1 MATRTPR
8 ELETRA
14 EEERFEY
21 VPPDQLPQPNPEPGY
36 CFRWIATH
44 VLNEASG
51 RNVSQKFRDG
61 WVPVKAVDQPQMNDL
76 ATKDG
81 NIEVGGLMLCKNTEE
96 KVAARRRYYANRN
109 TQQME
114 SVDEQF
120 MAQNNPLMPK
130 FRKTKSTVTRGKGF
144 GNGT

>member
-1 MATRTPR
+1 MANRTPR
-8 ELETRA
+8 EIDTRA

-21 VPPDQLPQPNPEPGY
+21 TPPDQLPIPRAEPGWVY
-36 CFRWIATH
+36 RWVATH
-44 VLNEASG
+44 VLNEAAG

-61 WVPVKAVDQPQMNDL
+61 WVPAKAADHPEMSDL

-81 NIEVGGLMLCKNTEE
+81 NIEVGGLMLCKNAEE
-96 KVAARRRYYANRN
+96 KVAARRRFYANKN
-109 TQQME
+109 AQQME
-114 SVDEQF
+114 SVNEQF

-130 FRKTKSTVTRGKGF
+130 FQKTKSTVSKGRGF